1 MTVQQIRNE
10 LKAITA
16 TVGQK
21 GNTMDNKKYYYLKLK
36 EDFFESDSMILLENM
51 RDGYLYS
58 NILLKLY
65 LRSLKDDGRLMLN
78 GAIPYNSQM
87 LASVTRH
94 QVGTVEKALN
104 VFQDL
109 GLIEV
114 LDSGAI
120 YMMDIQNFVGESSN
134 EADRKRAYRARIEKD
149 KCPDKNPT
157 NDQTNL
163 HQRIEY
169 RDKSIENRY
178 IGVCAQAELDDTQTH
193 TKKKKTTRFV
203 PPTVEEVKQYCEE
216 NNYKLD
222 AQRFVDFYESKG
234 WMIGKNKM
242 KSWQAAVRTWTRKA
256 KEGTKQDE
264 EDRGE
269 STSVRLW

>member
-1 MTVQQIRNE
+1 MLQDKNARKHVPVYSPQKVARSLGFYGGETYDGSGNPSEKLSGSRSSVE
-10 LKAITA
+10 
-16 TVGQK
+16 QK

-169 RDKSIENRY
+169 RDKSIENR
-178 IGVCAQAELDDTQTH
+178 
-193 TKKKKTTRFV
+193 
-203 PPTVEEVKQYCEE
+203 
-216 NNYKLD
+216 
-222 AQRFVDFYESKG
+222 ES
-234 WMIGKNKM
+234 
-242 KSWQAAVRTWTRKA
+242 
-256 KEGTKQDE
+256 
-264 EDRGE
+264 E
-269 STSVRLW
+269 SARAYGRYQNVS

>member
-1 MTVQQIRNE
+1 MTAQEIRAKIE
-10 LKAITA
+10 RITA
-16 TVGQK
+16 AVGQK

-134 EADRKRAYRARIEKD
+134 EAVEVERKSRKDKNKSEKD
-149 KCPDKNPT
+149 HGCMRAFGNNNERSQRSGAKRKG
-157 NDQTNL
+157 QT
-163 HQRIEY
+163 
-169 RDKSIENRY
+169 
-178 IGVCAQAELDDTQTH
+178 
-193 TKKKKTTRFV
+193 V
-203 PPTVEEVKQYCEE
+203 PPV
-216 NNYKLD
+216 
-222 AQRFVDFYESKG
+222 FP
-234 WMIGKNKM
+234 
-242 KSWQAAVRTWTRKA
+242 
-256 KEGTKQDE
+256 
-264 EDRGE
+264 
-269 STSVRLW
+269 

>member
-1 MTVQQIRNE
+1 MTEQTRNE
-10 LKAITA
+10 LKSITA
-16 TVGQK
+16 AVEQK

-78 GAIPYNSQM
+78 GTIPYNSQM

-104 VFQDL
+104 VFQEL

-134 EADRKRAYRARIEKD
+134 EADRKRAYRARIEMD
-149 KCPDKNPT
+149 KCLDKCPT

-163 HQRIEY
+163 HQRIE
-169 RDKSIENRY
+169 NR
-178 IGVCAQAELDDTQTH
+178 E
-193 TKKKKTTRFV
+193 
-203 PPTVEEVKQYCEE
+203 
-216 NNYKLD
+216 
-222 AQRFVDFYESKG
+222 
-234 WMIGKNKM
+234 
-242 KSWQAAVRTWTRKA
+242 
-256 KEGTKQDE
+256 
-264 EDRGE
+264 
-269 STSVRLW
+269 